1 MTVPG
6 RHVRTMPNSRKSE
19 RGRNDTLDT
28 GNTRTVACVSS
39 HHNCPKCVV
48 DRRYHSPAA
57 DKQVHDKNPFIL
69 RGGSREQ
76 MPVTKVWISDIP
88 ISCDG
93 KDIETAL
100 VRLGCVLRSSF
111 INEKIRSKDGK

>member
-1 MTVPG
+1 
-6 RHVRTMPNSRKSE
+6 MPSSRKSE
-19 RGRNDTLDT
+19 WGGDDTWGT

-39 HHNCPKCVV
+39 HQNCPKCVV

-69 RGGSREQ
+69 RGGSGEE

-100 VRLGCVLRSSF
+100 VRLGCVLRSSLM
-111 INEKIRSKDGK
+111 NEKIRSKDGK